1 MLKNIYEILCKSVG
15 YRPSAMINTSKIGFS
30 LKESLKETN
39 MIVQG
44 VDLMDLYND
53 LQQKIKELNISIKK
67 LRETGTE
74 YAEAEKEYKI
84 TLRQEA
90 FELRAEKGM
99 PVTLMQQVVYGV
111 PDVAEKRFVRDVK
124 EAVYKANQE
133 AINVFKLQ
141 IRIIESQLQ
150 REYGNINNQQ

>member
-1 MLKNIYEILCKSVG
+1 
-15 YRPSAMINTSKIGFS
+15 
-30 LKESLKETN
+30 
-39 MIVQG
+39 
-44 VDLMDLYND
+44 MDLYNE

-67 LRETGTE
+67 LRETGAE

-90 FELRAEKGM
+90 LKLRAEKGM
-99 PVTLMQQVVYGV
+99 PVTLIQQVVYGV
-111 PDVAEKRFVRDVK
+111 PEVAEKRFVRDVK
-124 EAVYKANQE
+124 EAVYKANIE